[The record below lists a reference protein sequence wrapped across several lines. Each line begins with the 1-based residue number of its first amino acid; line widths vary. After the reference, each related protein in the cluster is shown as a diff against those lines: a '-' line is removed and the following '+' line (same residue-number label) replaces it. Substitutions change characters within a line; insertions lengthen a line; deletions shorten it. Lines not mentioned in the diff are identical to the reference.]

1 MKPDEMSAAPFP
13 ARRSAIVTALLVIG
27 LLSAPF
33 VQAEDRPRLTI
44 YTASQKEQVAATAA
58 RVAQIVPEADIE
70 WVRASTG
77 IITQRVLAERDRP
90 QADMIVGLSAASML
104 VLKKAGLL
112 EAYMPQGVGQ
122 LRSSFLDPDP
132 PYSFTGMDVYF
143 PVICVNA
150 EEARRERL
158 QSPMLWRDLTQAD
171 LKGRIVMAHPG
182 SSGTGYGLVAGWL
195 QSMGEEA
202 GWAFMDALHE
212 NVDTYLHTG
221 SAPCLDVAQGTHL
234 IGLGLDMRA
243 AAEKARGAPIETIVP
258 LDRVGWDLETFG
270 IVKGTRNL
278 DLAKR
283 VADWAVTREANEI
296 YAQSYSIVAHPG
308 ARIPP
313 AIALSHAEAR
323 MARVSLTWIAENRD
337 RIIAEW
343 TRRYDG
349 KAAPR

>member
-1 MKPDEMSAAPFP
+1 MPTVCFP
-13 ARRSAIVTALLVIG
+13 ARRTAIVAGLLVIG
-27 LLSAPF
+27 LLLSAWL
-33 VQAEDRPRLTI
+33 VRAEGRPRLTI

-58 RVAQIVPEADIE
+58 RVAQIVPEAEVE

-77 IITQRVLAERDRP
+77 TITQRVLAERDRP

-104 VLKKAGLL
+104 VLEKAGLL
-112 EAYMPQGVGQ
+112 EAYMPAGIEQ

-150 EEARRERL
+150 EQAQRERVP
-158 QSPMLWRDLTQAD
+158 SPMLWRDLTQAGF
-171 LKGRIVMAHPG
+171 KGRIVMAHPG

-221 SAPCLDVAQGTHL
+221 SAPCLDVARGAHL

-258 LDRVGWDLETFG
+258 LDRVGWDLETFA

-278 DLAKR
+278 ALAKR
-283 VADWAVTREANEI
+283 IADWAATREANEI
-296 YAQSYSIVAHPG
+296 YAQSYSIVAHPQ

-323 MARVSLTWIAENRD
+323 MARVSLSWIAENRE

>member
-1 MKPDEMSAAPFP
+1 MSALLLL
-13 ARRSAIVTALLVIG
+13 ARRSAIGAGLLAIG
-27 LLSAPF
+27 LLSTCLAL
-33 VQAEDRPRLTI
+33 ATDRPKLTI

-58 RVAQIVPEADIE
+58 RLAEIVPEAQIE

-77 IITQRVLAERDRP
+77 TITSRVLAERDQP
-90 QADMIVGLSAASML
+90 KADMIMGLSAASML

-150 EEARRERL
+150 EQARGERL
-158 QSPMLWRDLTQAD
+158 QSPLLWRDLTHPEF
-171 LKGRIVMAHPG
+171 KGRIVMAHPG

-212 NVDTYLHTG
+212 NVDAYLHTG
-221 SAPCLDVAQGTHL
+221 SAPCLDVARGSHL

-258 LDRVGWDLETFG
+258 LDRVGWDLETFA
-270 IVKGTRNL
+270 IVKGTPH
-278 DLAKR
+278 LALAR
-283 VADWAVTREANEI
+283 RIADWAATREANEI

-323 MARVSLTWIAENRD
+323 MARVSLNWIAENRE

-343 TRRYDG
+343 VRRYDG